1 MKLNCFSLNTLKE
14 ESNLSRV
21 LGTICYDEP
30 FEVIAVFHRNMS
42 LPFSVEDTVSLRI
55 VVTRLLQPLKPFPMK
70 KTEPTETTADAT
82 HRFQSFQLSQFGA
95 D

>member
-1 MKLNCFSLNTLKE
+1 MKE

-42 LPFSVEDTVSLRI
+42 LPFSVEDTVIPENSCYQ
-55 VVTRLLQPLKPFPMK
+55 TSSA
-70 KTEPTETTADAT
+70 TEAIPDEENRAQGN
-82 HRFQSFQLSQFGA
+82 HSGCYPSFSIISTKSVRS
-95 D
+95 